1 MDLRKVL
8 LVDDEPDIRR
18 IGQFSLT
25 VIGKLQ
31 VVTASNGTEAL
42 EVAAREKPDAVLLD
56 VMMPGM
62 DGPTTLQKLRDSDL
76 TRHIP
81 VVFMTAKVQR
91 AEVEKYLLLGALGVI
106 RKPFDPMGLSQTLRD
121 ILDGKGG
128 AP

>member
-1 MDLRKVL
+1 
-8 LVDDEPDIRR
+8 
-18 IGQFSLT
+18 
-25 VIGKLQ
+25 
-31 VVTASNGTEAL
+31 
-42 EVAAREKPDAVLLD
+42 
-56 VMMPGM
+56 MMPGM
-62 DGPTTLQKLRDSDL
+62 DGPTTLQKLRYSDL